1 MITVTAIGQLN
12 RRANARTP
20 SWGYK
25 ELVTRNTS
33 FVLRAASLAAA
44 GILGG
49 AGALAGA
56 AALGKLGGGTRT
68 VTAAAQ
74 PERVTAS
81 VDFARGTSFTPGE
94 IYARYASGVV
104 QVEAT
109 KALVADPF
117 DPFPSPER
125 SLGSGFV
132 IAKSGHIVT
141 NYHVIEGA
149 ERVSVSF
156 SNDEAVQA
164 RVVGVD
170 PSTDLAVLQVNTPP
184 RGLTPLRLG
193 RSSTVRVGDSVVA
206 IGNPFGFER
215 SMTAGIVSAIGRV
228 LQAPNAL
235 AIDDA
240 IQTDAPINPGNS
252 GGPLLNAA
260 GEVIGVNT
268 SISTGGGSD
277 GNVGIGFAVPVDTVR
292 TVTAQ
297 LIRSGKVEHAFLGL
311 EATPLTRDIAQL
323 FRLPNRGMLVDAVVP
338 GSAADKAGIRAGTN
352 EVIVGGASWR
362 LGGDILVSADGVALD
377 SAERLRDVL
386 SRKRPGDKLDL
397 ELYRGDR
404 LITVTV
410 RLGKAPSS

>member
-1 MITVTAIGQLN
+1 MSGHTST
-12 RRANARTP
+12 
-20 SWGYK
+20 
-25 ELVTRNTS
+25 LV
-33 FVLRAASLAAA
+33 RAASLVAA
-44 GILGG
+44 GVLGG
-49 AGALAGA
+49 FVALAGA
-56 AALGKLGGGTRT
+56 AAFGELGDGTTT
-68 VTAAAQ
+68 VTEASEA
-74 PERVTAS
+74 ERNPAS
-81 VDFARGTSFTPGE
+81 VAFPRGEAFTPGE

-109 KALVADPF
+109 TSVADPF
-117 DPFPSPER
+117 DPFPTAER

-132 IAKSGHIVT
+132 IAKTGHIVT

-149 ERVSVSF
+149 DRVSVSF
-156 SNDEAVQA
+156 SNDEAVRA

-206 IGNPFGFER
+206 VGNPFGFER
-215 SMTAGIVSAIGRV
+215 SMTMGIVSAIGRV
-228 LQAPNAL
+228 LQAPNSL

-260 GEVIGVNT
+260 GQVIGVNT
-268 SISTGGGSD
+268 QISTGGASE

-292 TVTAQ
+292 AVTDQ
-297 LIRSGKVEHAFLGL
+297 LIRSGKVEHAFLGV
-311 EATPLTRDIAQL
+311 EATPVTRDIAQL
-323 FRLPNRGMLVDAVVP
+323 FRLPNRGLVVDAVVP
-338 GSAADKAGIRAGTN
+338 GSAAAQAGIRAGTR

-362 LGGDILVSADGVALD
+362 LGGDILVAADGVALD
-377 SAERLRDVL
+377 SEERLRDVL
-386 SRKRPGDKLDL
+386 ARKRPGDKLDL

-404 LITVTV
+404 RITVTV